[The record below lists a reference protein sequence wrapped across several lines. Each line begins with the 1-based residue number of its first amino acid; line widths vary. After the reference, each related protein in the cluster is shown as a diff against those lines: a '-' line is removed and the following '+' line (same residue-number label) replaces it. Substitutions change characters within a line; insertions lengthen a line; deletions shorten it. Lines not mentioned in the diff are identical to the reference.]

1 MKLEGAAAAL
11 YRDKEAAYF
20 GTARLDLLD
29 MLPRTGGLRVLEL
42 GAGDG
47 ATLRLAKAR
56 GLASYAVGIDLA
68 EPADLEPRLDG
79 FVSGNIEEMS
89 LPFAPSS
96 FDVVMAADV
105 LEHLVDPWATVER
118 LAALLVPGGLFLA
131 SLPNFQNH
139 RAWWPVLF
147 EGDFRYEPAGLRDH
161 THLRFFARK
170 NVVQLFAGAGLE
182 VEAIAENMGA
192 YGLRHKLLDALT
204 LRRFHDWFVFQY
216 RIRARK
222 KA

>member
-1 MKLEGAAAAL
+1 MTLERDAAAL

-29 MLPRTGGLRVLEL
+29 MLPQEGGLRVLEL

-56 GLASYAVGIDLA
+56 GLASYAVGIDLV
-68 EPADLEPRLDG
+68 EPANAEPRLDG
-79 FVSGNIEEMS
+79 FLTGSIEVME
-89 LPFAPSS
+89 LPFAPAS
-96 FDVVMAADV
+96 FDVVLAADV

-118 LAALLVPGGLFLA
+118 LVPLLAPGGLFLA
-131 SLPNFQNH
+131 SLPNFRNH

-147 EGDFRYEPAGLRDH
+147 QGDFRYEPAGLRDR
-161 THLRFFARK
+161 THLRFFCRK
-170 NVVQLFAGAGLE
+170 NVLALFAGAGLE
-182 VEAIAENMGA
+182 VEAVEENMGA
-192 YGLRHKLLDALT
+192 FGRHHRLLDLLT

-216 RIRARK
+216 RVRARK
-222 KA
+222 PR